1 MTATAWDLIVDR
13 KDLGKV
19 RIEQGAP
26 PTPTDDEMVLRIE
39 SFALTANNITYGM
52 AGDSIGYWRF
62 FPAPEG
68 FGRLPVWGYAR
79 VETSA
84 HPDFAPGDRFYGYWP
99 MSSHLLVRPRKTR
112 GGFVDTS
119 AHRADLPPTYNVYA
133 SAPEGGPYEAERS
146 IVQFTTSFLIDDFLA
161 ENDDFG
167 ARTAI
172 LTSASSRTAIGLA
185 QLLKASGRMKIIGL
199 TSPRN
204 RAFVESLGYYDQ
216 VVLYDDFDGAPI
228 DGPAVLVDFAGDAAL
243 VRRIHERLGD
253 DLKYSCLVGM
263 THWDSR
269 NRSEAPMPGPQPV
282 FFFAPD
288 RVRKRRDDWGPEG
301 FQQRH
306 DAAWLTFAADTPRWL
321 TVETHDGAEG
331 ALKAYLEVL
340 GGESRPSKGVVV
352 RP

>member
-13 KDLGKV
+13 KDLGEV

-26 PTPTDDEMVLRIE
+26 PTPADDEVVLRIE

-79 VETSA
+79 VESSA
-84 HPDFAPGDRFYGYWP
+84 HPDFAKGDRFYGYWP
-99 MSSHLLVRPRKTR
+99 MSSHLLVKPRKTR

-167 ARTAI
+167 ARTVI
-172 LTSASSRTAIGLA
+172 ITSASSRTAIGLA
-185 QLLKASGRMKIIGL
+185 WLLRRRGAVKTVGV
-199 TSPRN
+199 TSPGN
-204 RAFVESLGYYDQ
+204 TGFVEGLEYYDK
-216 VVLYDDFDGAPI
+216 VVAYDDFEATVFDT
-228 DGPAVLVDFAGDAAL
+228 PAVLVDFAGNSAL
-243 VRRIHERLGD
+243 MRVIHTLLGSN
-253 DLKYSCLVGM
+253 LTYSCPVGL
-263 THWDSR
+263 THWDER
-269 NRSEAPMPGPQPV
+269 DANPEPLPGPKPV

-306 DAAWLTFAADTPRWL
+306 DEAWLAFAADTPRWL
-321 TVETHDGAEG
+321 TVETHEGAEAARAVYLSVLSG
-331 ALKAYLEVL
+331 AAH
-340 GGESRPSKGVVV
+340 PSKGVIVK
-352 RP
+352 P